1 MDCFFGKT
9 KLEQTEKTEE
19 SVPGKVKRF
28 PFSIK
33 IPKFQLR
40 GGKRKA
46 EFVQFEFLNKS
57 RGELKRKKR
66 KETPM
71 RSARRPSRTVQ
82 PLSFSPTALRP
93 HLLTCAQFVLSFS
106 FFLQGFSCS
115 CGGLAPDFK
124 LYEGETQFMHY
135 NNAFFC

>member
-46 EFVQFEFLNKS
+46 EFVQFEFLNKR

-66 KETPM
+66 KETPV
-71 RSARRPSRTVQ
+71 RSDSRPGRTDRL
-82 PLSFSPTALRP
+82 LSISPTALRP
-93 HLLTCAQFVLSFS
+93 HLVTCAQFVFREEEVMEEYSV
-106 FFLQGFSCS
+106 
-115 CGGLAPDFK
+115 
-124 LYEGETQFMHY
+124 T
-135 NNAFFC
+135 